1 MHARPARHVRPLVHS
16 QTQFPTAWSW
26 SGSSCL
32 ATPYTCTPRQEA
44 GAEHTLTLPTNRAP
58 ENRSIL
64 HPPLDHLQFS
74 THSPPTAA
82 PGQPPSSGPDPL
94 LSLDYPPGRPITPFV
109 ARSYA
114 MAEASSPSSS
124 LLRVPPQRAV
134 ALVAALLVLVLLRAP
149 CGGASRPVREGA
161 SNGGAATV
169 ARAQDGGHRHRAA
182 STTVG
187 GRAHAPPSGP
197 SWNHN

>member
-1 MHARPARHVRPLVHS
+1 VHARPARHVRPLVHS

-64 HPPLDHLQFS
+64 HPPLDHL
-74 THSPPTAA
+74 HPLTA
-82 PGQPPSSGPDPL
+82 GSGARPAAQLRSRPFTFARL
-94 LSLDYPPGRPITPFV
+94 PGRPAHHTV
-109 ARSYA
+109 RRSLSLSYA